1 MGNNSQAIELK
12 GIARSLTKLGV
23 QDGQCEDIVNLRLK
37 DGSWRVTDDG
47 KHVYTLTGDYTQLYV
62 HTNVYHHLL
71 GVLNGK
77 LWYFADIENDG
88 ETFTPLEQPI
98 EICEVQGEVTI
109 SQNGHLLT
117 IISETKSSINYSIYR
132 SGTNEYK
139 ELKVNPNG
147 DKTDRELY
155 PFGMVHLNLIKR
167 DDAYVEYT
175 DTAIDCTGGTTDGA
189 FDPTEDKIN
198 AEFTLEYCKDKTKK
212 VFGEQTDKNVF
223 TRPFLAIVAVKLYD
237 GSYVYASAPILLNP
251 NERANKMLSMNGYKS
266 IGYKYEDGSPRFDGH
281 PSFESLKSTISQS
294 TDNPYVCVPVTK
306 SGSGGKEYDY
316 SVFVGGGTKN
326 TDYNTFLCDV
336 YKAIDE
342 PIYSAGA
349 HFKDNQILS
358 VRQLFRLLGYNMAIS
373 LTGSDAMLDNEDIFA
388 SLCIFVT
395 PQVDIFQLD
404 EAGELSYKWIS
415 AFDYYEYY
423 KPKERSVEDIT
434 YDLTHSPFYLLREYS
449 INELRSMNN
458 TSTEVDLSSPEYKGL
473 LSNIVHS
480 PILDSEAFNRKD
492 FFPQIAYQYNARLH
506 VANYKSNQF
515 KGYPIDFF
523 QFNNHSVKIDYGS
536 YAVGGVLPNLKDGAD
551 SQYIRDKIYFIDA
564 NDQETE
570 TYIYLSKF
578 ISSYFAFVKVT
589 IKTQQGDTEVVR
601 YIAPYNAHVF
611 QNGDYAN
618 FVEELSPLL
627 TYPDARATEMEIRVA
642 YLRDQT
648 VEWIGGIFHLSPHQY
663 LNIAYY
669 INPTLKPISFHDDF
683 IGFGSCG
690 LNEFDDYGA
699 NEGFIRPLESNNIES
714 FPNGLKVSK
723 TNNPF
728 FFPNETTYQI
738 GSSEIIALMSNAVA
752 IGTGQTG
759 TAPLYVFCK
768 DGIYALLVDSSGE
781 MAYSNAR
788 IIARDVCNNAKSVT
802 PIDDGVVFTTD
813 RGIMSIAGNDVLEL
827 GQIAEGDVFDIT
839 DTSDKAKKIMF
850 NAFTLAELGSLPSN
864 LLDNTDFVDFLK
876 GSIVNYN
883 HNERELMV
891 SNPNHTYTY
900 IMDRYGNW
908 SRRDYKATEYVNN
921 YPTSYRLD
929 GGGLYKVDTDDGVS
943 TNNGMYLLSQ
953 VIKLGTIAFKQ
964 AYRLVV
970 RGCFNTTQIFQRLS
984 IGAIDHRVDESKV
997 NEKNYTYLY
1006 TIGGFKAKY
1015 NGNYKITLKNFSA
1028 KEVFGIVDEPTGYND
1043 VDYDIVIYDQKDN
1056 IINKTIDKVGSDV
1069 VVTINAQKGK
1079 EYIMQF
1085 KGMFYNI
1092 NDISY
1097 FASYISS
1104 DDIEVLSETINTKL
1118 CCYVF
1123 GSYDGRKWSL
1133 LGGNEKSGKF
1143 TDIGCKIAHS
1153 DVKFLRLC
1161 ISGQLSKDSR
1171 IDFVE
1176 IAAEGSMLNA
1186 KIR

>member
-1 MGNNSQAIELK
+1 MENNSQAIEIK
-12 GIARSLTKLGV
+12 GIVRNQTKIGV
-23 QDGQCEDIVNLRLK
+23 QDGQCDDIVNLRFK
-37 DGSWRVTDDG
+37 DGSWRVADDG
-47 KHVYTLTGDYTQLYV
+47 KSVYNMTGGYSQLFV

-71 GVLNGK
+71 GVKDGK
-77 LWYFADIENDG
+77 LYWFANIESDG
-88 ETFTPLEQPI
+88 ETFVNLDAPV
-98 EICEVQGEVTI
+98 EICDVQGDVTI
-109 SQNGHLLT
+109 VQNGHLLT
-117 IISETKSSINYSIYR
+117 IISETKSSIDYSIYR

-147 DKTDRELY
+147 DKTDRGLY

-175 DTAIDCTGGTTDGA
+175 DTAIDCTDGTTDGA
-189 FDPTEDKIN
+189 FYPTENKIN

-237 GSYVYASAPILLNP
+237 GSHIYASAPILLNP
-251 NERANKMLSMNGYKS
+251 NERANKMLSMSGYKS

-306 SGSGGKEYDY
+306 SGSGGKEYEY

-373 LTGSDAMLDNEDIFA
+373 LTDSDYMLDNEDIFA

-492 FFPQIAYQYNARLH
+492 FFPQTAYQYNARLH
-506 VANYKSNQF
+506 LANYKSNQF

-551 SQYIRDKIYFIDA
+551 SQYVRGKIYFIDA

-690 LNEFDDYGA
+690 LNEFDDYGV

-752 IGTGQTG
+752 IGIGQTG

-768 DGIYALLVDSSGE
+768 DGISALLVDSSGE

-788 IIARDVCNNAKSVT
+788 IIARDVCNNEKSVT
-802 PIDDGVVFTTD
+802 PIDSGVVFTTD
-813 RGIMSIAGNDVLEL
+813 RGLMSIAGSEVVEI
-827 GQIAEGDVFDIT
+827 GSAAEGDVFDIT

-850 NAFTLAELGSLPSN
+850 NAFTMPQLAEFPQSII
-864 LLDNTDFVDFLK
+864 DNTDFITYLK
-876 GSIVNYN
+876 GAIVNYN

-891 SNPNHTYTY
+891 SNPSKDYTY
-900 IMDRYGNW
+900 VMDRNGNW
-908 SRRDYKATEYVNN
+908 SRRAFTAQEYVNN
-921 YPTSYRLD
+921 YPTSYRID
-929 GGGLYKVDTDDGVS
+929 KEGKFYKVDTDDDD
-943 TNNGMYLLSQ
+943 TNQVYLLSNI
-953 VIKLGTIAFKQ
+953 IKLGTIAFKQ

-970 RGCFNTTQIFQRLS
+970 RGYFDVSPMKEQQVL
-984 IGAIDHRVDESKV
+984 DQYKHKVDTSKISD
-997 NEKNYTYLY
+997 KNFKYQHTICWFTVKSAGTYN
-1006 TIGGFKAKY
+1006 IKFENFKAQE
-1015 NGNYKITLKNFSA
+1015 F
-1028 KEVFGIVDEPTGYND
+1028 FGIVDEVNGEED
-1043 VDYDIVIYDQKDN
+1043 VDYEITILDNKDN
-1056 IINKTIDKVGSDV
+1056 IIPARQSNDNDGNLILSVDITSPKGEFIVLFEGKFLNILDSNFLEALILCDSVSIAALQEQLVG
-1069 VVTINAQKGK
+1069 
-1079 EYIMQF
+1079 
-1085 KGMFYNI
+1085 
-1092 NDISY
+1092 
-1097 FASYISS
+1097 
-1104 DDIEVLSETINTKL
+1104 L
-1118 CCYVF
+1118 YVF
-1123 GSYDGRKWSL
+1123 GSYDGRQWSL

-1143 TDIGCKIAHS
+1143 ADIGCKIAHT
-1153 DVKFLRLC
+1153 DIRYLRVCLA
-1161 ISGQLSKDSR
+1161 GKLSKDTR
-1171 IDFVE
+1171 IDYIEVS
-1176 IAAEGSMLNA
+1176 ADGSALNG
-1186 KIR
+1186 KLR